1 MNYKDEASELDRH
14 RNAATNSTDFR
25 NYVIGAVVLLNDDLL
40 LPRQVQLG
48 DQMIMILAQ
57 MLSWQR
63 LLSRFL
69 KKQILCLDVIIFDR
83 NAKYCFVYCHFFL

>member
-48 DQMIMILAQ
+48 D
-57 MLSWQR
+57 
-63 LLSRFL
+63 
-69 KKQILCLDVIIFDR
+69 
-83 NAKYCFVYCHFFL
+83 